1 MADRLGEAAARLEA
15 AVERLAA
22 VASRPRSSISAEEV
36 AELGR
41 RLDSTLARLRLAL
54 AREESEGEMESEPE
68 AEDLSLDAARE
79 EDGAEEAG
87 QAGGAAGP
95 GPEDAP
101 RHRAEPQNRQE
112 V

>member
-1 MADRLGEAAARLEA
+1 MAFGLGDAAARLEA

-22 VASRPRSSISAEEV
+22 AASRPRSSISEEEV

-54 AREESEGEMESEPE
+54 AREESEGEMEAEPE
-68 AEDLSLDAARE
+68 SEDLSLDAAGDE
-79 EDGAEEAG
+79 EGGEEAG
-87 QAGGAAGP
+87 QAKGAAGP
-95 GPEDAP
+95 EPEDAP
-101 RHRAEPQNRQE
+101 QRRTEPQNRQE

>member
-22 VASRPRSSISAEEV
+22 AASRPRSSISEEEV

-54 AREESEGEMESEPE
+54 AREESEGEMEAEPE
-68 AEDLSLDAARE
+68 AEDLPPLEAAGDQE
-79 EDGAEEAG
+79 GEEEAG
-87 QAGGAAGP
+87 RSGGPA

-101 RHRAEPQNRQE
+101 GRRAEPQNRQE